1 MSYKDNRIAIEATKN
16 LLSSARMQED
26 TCKSIVHLRGL
37 RKLRKELE
45 KSIEVLERA
54 LKR

>member
-26 TCKSIVHLRGL
+26 TCKSIIALRGL
-37 RKLRKELE
+37 RHIRKELE
-45 KSIEVLERA
+45 NSIKVLERA